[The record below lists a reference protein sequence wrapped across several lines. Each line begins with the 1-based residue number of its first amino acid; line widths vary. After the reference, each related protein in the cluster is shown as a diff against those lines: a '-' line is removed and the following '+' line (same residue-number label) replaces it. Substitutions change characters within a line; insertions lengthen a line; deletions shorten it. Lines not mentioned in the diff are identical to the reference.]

1 MPTGLTADI
10 YDGSD
15 TSMRAYLMHIGR
27 HMGFA
32 VMQRDDPRDTP
43 IKRVEPHT
51 SYYDESLAT
60 NIERRAW
67 LDSLNAKE
75 IAGAAQRAYEDDHG
89 AWFKRRAEK
98 AELQKRYEQMI
109 RQVEAWEPGELLQGV
124 KDLALEQLRQSIDF
138 DCGGTYD
145 TAPEQPDP
153 YVWLSREIA
162 ACDKAVQRAH
172 EGIAEEIARTAER
185 NRYIDAFYA
194 ALPDE
199 VAACSS

>member
-15 TSMRAYLMHIGR
+15 TSMRSYLMHIGR

-43 IKRVEPHT
+43 IKHVEPHT
-51 SYYDESLAT
+51 SYYDDSLVA
-60 NIERRAW
+60 NRSRREW
-67 LDSLNAKE
+67 LDGLSAVE
-75 IAGAAQRAYEDDHG
+75 IATAAQQAYEDDHG
-89 AWFKRRAEK
+89 AWFKRQAER

-109 RQVEAWEPGELLQGV
+109 RQVEAWEPGKLLQGV
-124 KDLALEQLRQSIDF
+124 KDLALEQLRQSIGF
-138 DCGGTYD
+138 DCGGTWD

-153 YVWLSREIA
+153 YVWLSREIV
-162 ACDKAVQRAH
+162 ACDKAIQRAH
-172 EGIAEEIARTAER
+172 AGIAEEMERTAER

-199 VAACSS
+199 APAC